1 MRIALGLDTS
11 CYTTSLAA
19 VDEAGRI
26 ILDERAPL
34 VVAPGERG
42 LRQSEALF
50 QHLRQAGPLLEAWRA
65 PAGGDAEVLAV
76 GASTRPRP
84 ADGSYLP
91 VFLAGATLGQ
101 ALAAGAG
108 VPFFAVS
115 HQEGHLRAALHRSAA
130 SPASF
135 LAIHLSGGTTEVL
148 RAVRTTAGFALTLLG
163 GTEDL
168 HAGQFIDRL
177 GVAMGLPFP
186 AGPAFERLAAAGRP
200 EALRLPVAVRG
211 MQLSFSGPLSA
222 AERAL
227 RDGADRA
234 DLAAAALIC
243 LSESVARLL
252 QAALAATGLKA
263 VVLGGGVSANRQLRE
278 ALTKAFP
285 GIGLIFA
292 APRLATDNAVGVAL
306 LAMDWIK
313 ARSSCD

>member
-34 VVAPGERG
+34 AVAPGERG

-65 PAGGDAEVLAV
+65 PAGADVAIIAV

-84 ADGSYLP
+84 TDGSYLP
-91 VFLAGATLGQ
+91 VFLAGATLGR

-108 VPFFAVS
+108 APFFAAS
-115 HQEGHLRAALHRSAA
+115 HQEGHLRAALHGSAA
-130 SPASF
+130 PPAAF
-135 LAIHLSGGTTEVL
+135 LAVHLSGGTTEVL
-148 RAVRTTAGFALTLLG
+148 RAVRTAAGFDLSLLG

-200 EALRLPVAVRG
+200 GALHLPVAVSG
-211 MQLSFSGPLSA
+211 LKLSLSGPLSA

-234 DLAAAALIC
+234 DLAAAALVC
-243 LSESVARLL
+243 LSESVIRLL
-252 QAALAATGLKA
+252 RAAQAATGLRA
-263 VVLGGGVSANRQLRE
+263 VVLGGGVSANRQLRT
-278 ALTKAFP
+278 ALTGAFP
-285 GIGLIFA
+285 EVGLTFA
-292 APRLATDNAVGVAL
+292 VPRLATDNAVGVAL

-313 ARSSCD
+313 ARSKL